1 MSLKTLLVGLGKRL
15 LPSKKVSS
23 SPATGQ
29 QQKLITYDKQS
40 ATQTGQELAKKELN
54 LPAVTQPLNKTKNL
68 YMGDKTAPAFGS
80 STYDW
85 VMKKGRGKFGAE
97 DWIDHLTSTRTA
109 NFKIFGR
116 PAKKTIRDE
125 KRFKY
130 DSGPFQGKEVSISKE
145 ELFDSNLAIFND
157 AGDLT
162 GGLLYAAKKFGIKL
176 DANEV
181 GAMLKLN
188 PVNRLKPVE
197 LGLPKGAVEALEKA
211 QPQLLDEAKK
221 LQSIVEIKGLAAI
234 KDELD
239 GAVYALSG
247 MKGGADQVSSAAR
260 ESLTRLKNISKSTNL
275 SQNEKQRVN
284 KLIGEIDKTT
294 QPFKDKTIAT
304 RYGNEASY
312 TLQGG
317 NNYRET
323 VMKLD
328 EPIVGNSSPFKT
340 FGHFDGVNKNMIYH
354 VRFDTR
360 YTPDGKKAF
369 LIHEIQSDANQ
380 TVAKN
385 LNKLQQ
391 LGGEKR
397 VNPFQADLELG
408 LLVNNRSKMLKEM
421 DEAIKKGL
429 TGRAQSI
436 AKDLKDVNQKIQ
448 RTYGQ
453 RADNYGSGQKYDYF
467 PMVEADSYGDHALK
481 YLLNK
486 AAKENVDYV
495 AVAPFDKL
503 SFRQG
508 YKAGNERFYGY
519 ASGKGIG
526 GKGSAVMPN
535 LMKKV
540 GRFYD
545 SNTGPV
551 KISLSDPK
559 MPYKKIRTD
568 EFKYPDNHPKAGKR
582 IKSIFHDKATMSKE
596 VADDLSYK
604 FVPDNDPNLYFDSFA
619 IKVTPMM
626 KDTFKTY
633 KSTGG
638 LVVDLFKPIR

>member
-40 ATQTGQELAKKELN
+40 ATQTGQELAKKEIN
-54 LPAVTQPLNKTKNL
+54 LPTVTQPLNKTKNL
-68 YMGDKTAPAFGS
+68 YMGEKSAPAFGS

-85 VMKKGRGKFGAE
+85 VMKKGRGKFGADE
-97 DWIDHLTSTRTA
+97 WIDHLTTTRTA

-116 PAKKTIRDE
+116 PASKKIRDE

-145 ELFDSNLAIFND
+145 ELFDSNLAIFNE

-188 PVNRLKPVE
+188 PVNRLRPVE
-197 LGLPKGAVEALEKA
+197 LGLPKGATEALEKV

-221 LQSIVEIKGLAAI
+221 LQSIADLKGLAAI

-247 MKGGADQVSSAAR
+247 MKGGSDQIGSAAR
-260 ESLTRLKNISKSTNL
+260 EALRKLKAISKSENL
-275 SQNEKQRVN
+275 LVNEKQRIN
-284 KLIGEIDKTT
+284 KLIGDIDKITK
-294 QPFKDKTIAT
+294 PFKDKSVAT
-304 RYGNEASY
+304 RYGNETNY

-328 EPIVGNSSPFKT
+328 EPITGNTSPFKT
-340 FGHFDGVNKNMIYH
+340 FGHFDGINKNMIYH

-380 TVAKN
+380 SVAKA
-385 LNKLQQ
+385 LNKFQQ
-391 LGGEKR
+391 LGGQKR

-429 TGRAQSI
+429 TGRAQLI

-448 RTYGQ
+448 RTYS
-453 RADNYGSGQKYDYF
+453 RAAEYGDRAKYDYF

-503 SFRQG
+503 SMRQG

-519 ASGKGIG
+519 ATGKGIG

-551 KISLSDPK
+551 KLSLSDPK
-559 MPYKKIRTD
+559 LPYKRIKTD
-568 EFKYPDNHPKAGKR
+568 KFKYPDSHPKKGKE
-582 IKSIFHDKATMSKE
+582 ITSKYHEKAR
-596 VADDLSYK
+596 ADNMDGYNYMES
-604 FVPDNDPNLYFDSFA
+604 NDPSLYFDSFA

-626 KDTFKTY
+626 RDTFKTY

-638 LVVDLFKPIR
+638 LVVDLFKPMR